1 MSLLFETIRLEDGVF
16 MNLEFH
22 NLRLNKSREELLG
35 EKNQLF
41 LENEIVVPSHCKAGI
56 YKCKV
61 SYSSNVNE
69 IEIIPYQKRVI
80 ESLKL
85 VEDNTISYSHKY
97 SDRSHLLE
105 LMNMRGDCDD
115 ILIVK
120 DGYITDT
127 SFSNIVFFDGEKWV
141 TPARPLLRGTM
152 RESLLKRNLIGEENI
167 TVDDLNK
174 IKEARLINAMLP
186 LETGTAIQVENIRS
200 QR

>member
-1 MSLLFETIRLEDGVF
+1 MTR
-16 MNLEFH
+16 
-22 NLRLNKSREELLG
+22 
-35 EKNQLF
+35 
-41 LENEIVVPSHCKAGI
+41 
-56 YKCKV
+56 
-61 SYSSNVNE
+61 
-69 IEIIPYQKRVI
+69 
-80 ESLKL
+80 
-85 VEDNTISYSHKY
+85 
-97 SDRSHLLE
+97 
-105 LMNMRGDCDD
+105 RGDCDD

-186 LETGTAIQVENIRS
+186 LETGTAIQVENIRF